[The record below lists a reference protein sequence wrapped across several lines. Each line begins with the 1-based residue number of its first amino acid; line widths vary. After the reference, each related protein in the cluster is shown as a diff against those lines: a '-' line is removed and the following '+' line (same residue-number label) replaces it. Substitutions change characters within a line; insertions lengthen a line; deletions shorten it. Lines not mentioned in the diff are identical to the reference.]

1 MYSKLYSQF
10 HRGLKTFK
18 TTQFQNPTLNAGRVS
33 VTAAIRKTAM
43 FISFGMDPNNVE
55 LTPRFAKTTA
65 YTCSC
70 VVIARKFRN
79 EPDKSTL
86 LTSGLVQ
93 VFRAVIRRFIYIYVH
108 CRRDFGFSPWCK
120 WNPHPSRVK
129 QSEKWTASAFKTGPI
144 GRPDTLVTTNLSC
157 VTFQKS
163 EYFKITTECRESTY
177 CEMSASTKTE
187 CYIAKIL
194 VQL

>member
-1 MYSKLYSQF
+1 MWDSRQVS
-10 HRGLKTFK
+10 LKP
-18 TTQFQNPTLNAGRVS
+18 Q
-33 VTAAIRKTAM
+33 
-43 FISFGMDPNNVE
+43 
-55 LTPRFAKTTA
+55 A

-70 VVIARKFRN
+70 VVIAHKFRN
-79 EPDKSTL
+79 EPDKFTL

-93 VFRAVIRRFIYIYVH
+93 VFRSVIRQCIYIYVQNY

-120 WNPHPSRVK
+120 WDPRPSRVK
-129 QSEKWTASAFKTGPI
+129 QSKKWTASAFKMGPI

-157 VTFQKS
+157 VTFQKN
-163 EYFKITTECRESTY
+163 EYFKITAVQYTEWRESTW
-177 CEMSASTKTE
+177 CEMSVSPKME